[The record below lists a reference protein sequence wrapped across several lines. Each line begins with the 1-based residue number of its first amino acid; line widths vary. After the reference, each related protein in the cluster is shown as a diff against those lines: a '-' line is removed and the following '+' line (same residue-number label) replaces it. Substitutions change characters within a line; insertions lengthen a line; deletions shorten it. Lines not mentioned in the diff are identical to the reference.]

1 MARRFMKI
9 RRVVIPFLT
18 LAIMLSQ
25 LSGCAVVS
33 PADIVDNPDDVTLVI
48 EEPDLDAEAGDK
60 DAVTI
65 GDNIYDIT
73 GKTSDNGTYA
83 LTNEEISV
91 QYEYGYMGASLM
103 AKSNVSSLK
112 SKAKENAEKLGL
124 TYSDAQAFDLFAY
137 GEAVSSAELNCRCP
151 DLIFTYPSD
160 GLQQFID
167 WRKRYESDH
176 GLSNSELVTSDT
188 TQSSETPSTGQNTTN
203 PSQGQQK
210 PSGSTSN
217 SNGSSNNNTGTSC
230 SSGNTGNSGG
240 AWYPSDYED
249 VPTEATKPGE
259 VETIGGKDYSN
270 LPYGFSS

>member
-33 PADIVDNPDDVTLVI
+33 PEDIVDNPDDVTLVI

-60 DAVTI
+60 DTV
-65 GDNIYDIT
+65 DV
-73 GKTSDNGTYA
+73 NGTQYDVSGKPSDTGPYT
-83 LTNEEISV
+83 LTNEEISKE
-91 QYEYGYMGASLM
+91 YEYGYMGASLM
-103 AKSNVSSLK
+103 AQSDVSSLK
-112 SKAKENAEKLGL
+112 SKAKANAEKLGL

-137 GEAVSSAELNCRCP
+137 GEAVSSAEIACGQYVAS
-151 DLIFTYPSD
+151 FTYPSD

-167 WRKRYESDH
+167 WRKRYESDQ
-176 GLSNSELVTSDT
+176 GLSNSGLVTSDT
-188 TQSSETPSTGQNTTN
+188 TQPSETPSTCKNNTN
-203 PSQGQQK
+203 PNHQSQGQQK
-210 PSGSTSN
+210 PSGNT
-217 SNGSSNNNTGTSC
+217 SNNNQGTSG

-249 VPTEATKPGE
+249 VPTEVTKPGTGMSDE
-259 VETIGGKDYSN
+259 NDFSDLN
-270 LPYGFSS
+270 YGFKQ

>member
-48 EEPDLDAEAGDK
+48 EEPDLDDIKADK
-60 DAVTI
+60 NTVEI
-65 GDNIYDIT
+65 NGEKYDISS
-73 GKTSDNGTYA
+73 KPSADDTYA

-103 AKSNVSSLK
+103 AQSSVSSLK

-137 GEAVSSAELNCRCP
+137 GEAVSSAELACSQYVTS
-151 DLIFTYPSD
+151 FTYPSD

-167 WRKRYESDH
+167 WRKRYESGH

-188 TQSSETPSTGQNTTN
+188 TQSSETTSTPSQSQNTTN

-210 PSGSTSN
+210 PSGNNSN
-217 SNGSSNNNTGTSC
+217 SNGSSNNNTGTSG
-230 SSGNTGNSGG
+230 SSGG
-240 AWYPSDYED
+240 ADPGLQDNSGITVE
-249 VPTEATKPGE
+249 VTRPGE

-270 LPYGFSS
+270 LPYGFSN